1 MNDWSFNAICDIQ
14 YPSSCNHQVY
24 QEIMLNNDIS
34 HITYFSSICLEFEG
48 VYIALTSS
56 STLKKNG
63 NGIKNKQAL
72 LSKLSTV
79 AKVFST
85 NYVEGMTL
93 IL

>member
-1 MNDWSFNAICDIQ
+1 MTGLFNTICDIQ

-56 STLKKNG
+56 STLKKND
-63 NGIKNKQAL
+63 NTCRIKKHLFQN
-72 LSKLSTV
+72 
-79 AKVFST
+79 
-85 NYVEGMTL
+85 
-93 IL
+93 